1 MNKIDGEVAHPV
13 VRVHPETGER
23 CLFVSPMF
31 TSHVVGMPPSESDEL
46 LAELHEHC
54 AEERFVYEHHW
65 KVGETV
71 LWDNRS
77 TMQCVSSLEKSLLA
91 QKLICARVVCTQPTE
106 AVRRRSTALED
117 AVAWRPTC
125 LTLRPALHPPGS
137 RHSFCLANSAPTFW
151 RRLHTCTDLNER
163 HPFTTS

>member
-13 VRVHPETGER
+13 VRLHPETGER
-23 CLFVSPMF
+23 VVFVSPMF

-46 LAELHEHC
+46 LAELHAHC

-77 TMQCVSSLEKSLLA
+77 TLQCVHRSSLEKSFACA
-91 QKLICARVVCTQPTE
+91 QKLIWARVVCTQPTE

-137 RHSFCLANSAPTFW
+137 RHSFCLANSAPTFLEAVAH
-151 RRLHTCTDLNER
+151 LHRCE
-163 HPFTTS
+163 

>member
-13 VRVHPETGER
+13 VRLHPETGER
-23 CLFVSPMF
+23 AVFVSPMF

-46 LAELHEHC
+46 LAELHAHC

-77 TMQCVSSLEKSLLA
+77 TVQCVHRFPRKVLIPCLRNSSFGRGWCAHSRRKPFEGDRLLW
-91 QKLICARVVCTQPTE
+91 RTQSRGDP
-106 AVRRRSTALED
+106 
-117 AVAWRPTC
+117 
-125 LTLRPALHPPGS
+125 PA
-137 RHSFCLANSAPTFW
+137 
-151 RRLHTCTDLNER
+151 
-163 HPFTTS
+163 

>member
-13 VRVHPETGER
+13 VRLHPETGER
-23 CLFVSPMF
+23 AVFVSPMF

-46 LAELHEHC
+46 LAELHAHC

-77 TMQCVSSLEKSLLA
+77 TMQCVDNSPEKPLCLRKSSFARGWCAHSRRKPFEGDRLLW
-91 QKLICARVVCTQPTE
+91 RTQSRGDP
-106 AVRRRSTALED
+106 
-117 AVAWRPTC
+117 
-125 LTLRPALHPPGS
+125 PA
-137 RHSFCLANSAPTFW
+137 
-151 RRLHTCTDLNER
+151 
-163 HPFTTS
+163 

>member
-13 VRVHPETGER
+13 VRLHPETGER
-23 CLFVSPMF
+23 AVFVSPMF

-77 TMQCVSSLEKSLLA
+77 SMQCVHRSSLEKSFLA
-91 QKLICARVVCTQPTE
+91 CAKAHLRAGGVHTADGSRSKAIDCSGGRSRVATHLPDAPPRAPPPGQSTFVLPCEQRADILE
-106 AVRRRSTALED
+106 AVAH
-117 AVAWRPTC
+117 
-125 LTLRPALHPPGS
+125 LH
-137 RHSFCLANSAPTFW
+137 RC
-151 RRLHTCTDLNER
+151 E
-163 HPFTTS
+163 

>member
-13 VRVHPETGER
+13 VRLHPETGER
-23 CLFVSPMF
+23 AVFVSPMF

-77 TMQCVSSLEKSLLA
+77 SMQCENTGVPSKSPCLRKSSFGRGWCAHSRRKPFEGDRLLW
-91 QKLICARVVCTQPTE
+91 RTQSRGDP
-106 AVRRRSTALED
+106 
-117 AVAWRPTC
+117 
-125 LTLRPALHPPGS
+125 PA
-137 RHSFCLANSAPTFW
+137 
-151 RRLHTCTDLNER
+151 
-163 HPFTTS
+163 

>member
-13 VRVHPETGER
+13 VRLHPETGER
-23 CLFVSPMF
+23 AVFVSPMF

-46 LAELHEHC
+46 LAELHAHC

-77 TMQCVSSLEKSLLA
+77 SMQCVHSSLLERPSLRKSGGVPSKSPCLRKSSFARGWCAHSRRKPFEGDRLLW
-91 QKLICARVVCTQPTE
+91 RTQSRGDP
-106 AVRRRSTALED
+106 
-117 AVAWRPTC
+117 
-125 LTLRPALHPPGS
+125 PA
-137 RHSFCLANSAPTFW
+137 
-151 RRLHTCTDLNER
+151 
-163 HPFTTS
+163 

>member
-46 LAELHEHC
+46 LEELHEHC
-54 AEERFVYEHHW
+54 AEERFVYEHYW

-77 TMQCVSSLEKSLLA
+77 TMQCANSSPEKPLRA
-91 QKLICARVVCTQPTE
+91 QKLICARVVCTADGSHSKAIDCSGGRSRVATHLPDASPRAPPPGQSTLVLPCQQRADILE
-106 AVRRRSTALED
+106 AVAH
-117 AVAWRPTC
+117 
-125 LTLRPALHPPGS
+125 LH
-137 RHSFCLANSAPTFW
+137 R
-151 RRLHTCTDLNER
+151 
-163 HPFTTS
+163 

>member
-13 VRVHPETGER
+13 VRLHPETGER
-23 CLFVSPMF
+23 AVFVSPMF

-46 LAELHEHC
+46 LAELHAHC

-77 TMQCVSSLEKSLLA
+77 SMQCDLPCAKAEEFPREVLACLRKSSFARGWCAHSRRKPFEGDRLLW
-91 QKLICARVVCTQPTE
+91 RTQSRGDP
-106 AVRRRSTALED
+106 
-117 AVAWRPTC
+117 
-125 LTLRPALHPPGS
+125 PA
-137 RHSFCLANSAPTFW
+137 
-151 RRLHTCTDLNER
+151 
-163 HPFTTS
+163 

>member
-13 VRVHPETGER
+13 VRLHPETGER
-23 CLFVSPMF
+23 AVFVSPMF

-77 TMQCVSSLEKSLLA
+77 TMQCVHSSLEKSLRKSSFA
-91 QKLICARVVCTQPTE
+91 RGWCAHSRRKPFEGDRLLWRTQSRGDP
-106 AVRRRSTALED
+106 
-117 AVAWRPTC
+117 
-125 LTLRPALHPPGS
+125 PA
-137 RHSFCLANSAPTFW
+137 
-151 RRLHTCTDLNER
+151 
-163 HPFTTS
+163 